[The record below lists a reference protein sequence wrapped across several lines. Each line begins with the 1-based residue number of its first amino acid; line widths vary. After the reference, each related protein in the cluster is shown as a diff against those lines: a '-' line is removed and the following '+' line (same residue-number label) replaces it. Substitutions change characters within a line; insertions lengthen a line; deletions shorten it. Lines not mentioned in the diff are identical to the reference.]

1 MDNLFSDKQTK
12 THRPRTF
19 KMKRAQLN
27 HLETLR
33 ELAQQHKNENEAT
46 PSTSSQASQEKF

>member
-46 PSTSSQASQEKF
+46 PSTSSQAS